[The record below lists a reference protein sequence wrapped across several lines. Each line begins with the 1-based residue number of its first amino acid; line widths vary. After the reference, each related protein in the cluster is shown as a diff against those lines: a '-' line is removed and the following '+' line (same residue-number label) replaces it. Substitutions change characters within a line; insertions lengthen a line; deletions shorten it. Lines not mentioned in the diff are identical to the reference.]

1 MHTSP
6 LYNSNDQTSFANAY
20 KNTYP
25 GTFSTNA
32 YNSSYNTVYDSTYQ
46 PPYNPNNYSANH
58 HATNG
63 HVGHVYTTESY
74 PPAFL
79 PASSNS
85 STDSSPIESP
95 TLLPRR
101 LPSSAGVNDQFML
114 DQNRDLIFSVPS
126 LQNSTIKV
134 NRRSSRASLRGNRN
148 SFLLD
153 PIVEEENPS
162 MSFATASTQ

>member
-1 MHTSP
+1 MHTTP
-6 LYNSNDQTSFANAY
+6 LYTPNDQTSFANAY
-20 KNTYP
+20 RNTYP
-25 GTFSTNA
+25 ATFSAAT

-46 PPYNPNNYSANH
+46 PSYNLNNYSANH
-58 HATNG
+58 HNTTNG

-79 PASSNS
+79 PPSSNS

-101 LPSSAGVNDQFML
+101 MPSSAGVNDQFML
-114 DQNRDLIFSVPS
+114 DQNRDYIFTVPS
-126 LQNSTIKV
+126 NSTLKV

-148 SFLLD
+148 SILLD
-153 PIVEEENPS
+153 PIVEEENSS
-162 MSFATASTQ
+162 MSFAAASTQ